1 MNHVRDTLLSNKWL
15 IREKWNTQIL
25 SIFAKDLDTSASTV
39 VPLIIY
45 RTFYFNTGEKSKL
58 HPDQALLLAQ
68 ICFMIT
74 LRIITWRERERDG
87 SNLSFLSHTRT
98 PGIHYGVSTVGRSVS
113 EV

>member
-1 MNHVRDTLLSNKWL
+1 MNHVRGTLLSNKWL

-25 SIFAKDLDTSASTV
+25 SIFAEDLDTSASTV

-45 RTFYFNTGEKSKL
+45 RTFDFNTREKSKL

-74 LRIITWRERERDG
+74 LRIITWRERERDLTCPFCPIRG
-87 SNLSFLSHTRT
+87 PLESIMVCLLSVDR
-98 PGIHYGVSTVGRSVS
+98 
-113 EV
+113 